1 MVPYQIWWRFWWNLS
16 RLLGASGAGW
26 EKIYGHGACLAQP
39 VLQVLVVVLVLALL
53 ELMDLVAVEL
63 NFYWNCSH
71 DSCPACLWGATGF
84 HQNWRT
90 KSRNLQ
96 PVLEY
101 IVDGDSDKE
110 TRECT
115 ACRAVFCCFEFFGI
129 RSRFMRTIA
138 FYRATFLGDPQKI
151 RRPTFWTNGIEKM
164 ILVQLLECVL
174 GKARSMWN
182 SVQTILVFGE
192 YRKYT
197 EYWIKG
203 IE

>member
-39 VLQVLVVVLVLALL
+39 VLQVLVVVLVLVDFVLALL
-53 ELMDLVAVEL
+53 EVMDLVAVEL

-90 KSRNLQ
+90 KSRSLQ

-115 ACRAVFCCFEFFGI
+115 ACRAVFCCSEVFGI
-129 RSRFMRTIA
+129 RSRFMCTFA
-138 FYRATFLGDPQKI
+138 FYRTIFLGDPQKI
-151 RRPTFWTNGIEKM
+151 PPPLFLDQRNRENDIGSASGVCAKQSKINVE
-164 ILVQLLECVL
+164 
-174 GKARSMWN
+174 
-182 SVQTILVFGE
+182 
-192 YRKYT
+192 
-197 EYWIKG
+197 
-203 IE
+203 